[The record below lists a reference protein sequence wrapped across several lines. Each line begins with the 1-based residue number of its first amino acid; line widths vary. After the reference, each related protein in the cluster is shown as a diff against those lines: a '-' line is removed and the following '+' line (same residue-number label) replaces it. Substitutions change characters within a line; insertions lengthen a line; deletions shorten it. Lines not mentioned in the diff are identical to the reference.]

1 MLEDDYGQY
10 MDLARKILSN
20 RNHDVIVASLL
31 RHVYDDEFLK
41 ENYNE
46 IKDVSIKVDD
56 KTRLFIALGQRDG
69 MKPSKLLE
77 LLHKKAK
84 VPGRKIRD
92 IKIMDKFSFITV
104 PFKEAEEIMKAM
116 NRKDAK
122 KPIVEISNGKS
133 KSKKGRR

>member
-1 MLEDDYGQY
+1 M
-10 MDLARKILSN
+10 
-20 RNHDVIVASLL
+20 
-31 RHVYDDEFLK
+31 YDDEFLK

-46 IKDVSIKVDD
+46 IKDVNTNLED
-56 KTRLFIALGQRDG
+56 KTRLFIALGTKDG
-69 MKPSKLLE
+69 MKPAKLLE

-104 PFKEAEEIMKAM
+104 PFKEAEEIMHAM

-122 KPIVEISNGKS
+122 KPIVEISNGG
-133 KSKKGRR
+133 KKIIKK